1 VNSVTY
7 RCSSETRWTVETDGI
22 VLWDLATGARLLL
35 GYPQA
40 AVWDLASRC
49 DSEERIIRKVGAI
62 AGLEPGAAGRL
73 VRDSLAEWAKAGFLV
88 PEAGDG

>member
-1 VNSVTY
+1 M
-7 RCSSETRWTVETDGI
+7 
-22 VLWDLATGARLLL
+22 LWNLATGARLPL

-49 DSEERIIRKVGAI
+49 DSEERITRKIGAI

-73 VRDSLAEWAKAGFLV
+73 VRESLAEWARAGFLV